1 MPKERDFSVNLSDH
15 KVVFCDSLQALEWA
29 YDKGLPK
36 SAIIKSSA
44 PAVLWSKK
52 KNIQN
57 IESRWGVVELEKFQ
71 EKIQELTESIFDLTL
86 SIGVRREVA
95 LVISQSVYKF
105 QKILYKAACLEEGDF
120 TSPRLFIYV
129 NGKNG
134 PAGNIMNSPWD
145 RLLLTNPLFSMMSH
159 TLKNDKWS
167 ILGTQGVSFK
177 KRFQVA
183 GYETVVYRLAVKL
196 MKHLPEWMFS
206 KEILMP
212 NENEVN
218 IEIAASLALRGVKIT
233 EIQLEPQFD
242 VENVTPD
249 IDIVLILE
257 VIMPI
262 IHARVEQWVT
272 PLAVEPTI
280 LLFKSELEKH
290 LINFK
295 LFADNWEGVIA
306 KTGKLKKAIL
316 MNSPG
321 NTKGLALSHVCQNN
335 NMPMI
340 SSQHGVTLEISKAH
354 KMRHIGLDNSVADV
368 MFSYNQK
375 IVNIQKS
382 THFDKSKYYIIGMPY
397 RLIRMRSKIIPSNQ
411 GPPII
416 YISTN
421 LYHMGFCLSSKT
433 DYSRAR
439 SEQEVVT
446 KVLGKLPHKVCY
458 KTYPEDNRRYSDVD
472 PVLRDIEL
480 ANNIELFSKKLDMR
494 YLISNY
500 RILVTTCATSTLGW
514 PIMSGK
520 PVVFI
525 NQRKNSPLTDDAYVS
540 LSKGIFV
547 FNDDD
552 DDFHLNIRKFLS
564 QTIERIE
571 ELWKEKSK
579 DREDMIKM
587 FFSKYDGG
595 AGKRAARIILNEY
608 L

>member
-1 MPKERDFSVNLSDH
+1 
-15 KVVFCDSLQALEWA
+15 
-29 YDKGLPK
+29 
-36 SAIIKSSA
+36 
-44 PAVLWSKK
+44 
-52 KNIQN
+52 
-57 IESRWGVVELEKFQ
+57 
-71 EKIQELTESIFDLTL
+71 
-86 SIGVRREVA
+86 
-95 LVISQSVYKF
+95 
-105 QKILYKAACLEEGDF
+105 
-120 TSPRLFIYV
+120 
-129 NGKNG
+129 
-134 PAGNIMNSPWD
+134 
-145 RLLLTNPLFSMMSH
+145 
-159 TLKNDKWS
+159 
-167 ILGTQGVSFK
+167 
-177 KRFQVA
+177 
-183 GYETVVYRLAVKL
+183 
-196 MKHLPEWMFS
+196 
-206 KEILMP
+206 
-212 NENEVN
+212 
-218 IEIAASLALRGVKIT
+218 
-233 EIQLEPQFD
+233 
-242 VENVTPD
+242 
-249 IDIVLILE
+249 
-257 VIMPI
+257 
-262 IHARVEQWVT
+262 
-272 PLAVEPTI
+272 
-280 LLFKSELEKH
+280 
-290 LINFK
+290 
-295 LFADNWEGVIA
+295 
-306 KTGKLKKAIL
+306 
-316 MNSPG
+316 
-321 NTKGLALSHVCQNN
+321 
-335 NMPMI
+335 
-340 SSQHGVTLEISKAH
+340 
-354 KMRHIGLDNSVADV
+354 MRHIGLDNSVADV

>member
-145 RLLLTNPLFSMMSH
+145 RLLLTNPLFSMMSY

-321 NTKGLALSHVCQNN
+321 NTKGRALSHVCQNN

-354 KMRHIGLDNSVADV
+354 KMTHIGLDNSVADV